1 MCTMAAE
8 PSHWS
13 GYAAALAELAR
24 QARTDTIL
32 ILEETP
38 ERHLTWSPRGTRNH
52 ILWHAGHCVCV
63 GDVLGVELLSGR
75 SELPPGWND
84 LFAMGTDPGFSRSNP
99 PARRRLVDLLRE
111 QHRRLLE
118 LLAAATEAD
127 LTRRVWERFMVAD
140 RIVHGLHDEARHS
153 GEMYLLLKMIRA
165 GAAGRA

>member
-1 MCTMAAE
+1 MAAV

-24 QARTDTIL
+24 QARTDTLL
-32 ILEETP
+32 ILEQTP
-38 ERHLTWSPRGTRNH
+38 ETHLTWSPRGTRNH

-63 GDVLGVELLSGR
+63 GDVLGVELLSGK

-84 LFAMGTDPGFSRSNP
+84 LFAMGSDPEASRRTP
-99 PARRRLVDLLRE
+99 PARERVVELLHA
-111 QHRRLLE
+111 QHRRLLV

-127 LTRRVWERFMVAD
+127 LTRTVWERFTVAD

-165 GAAGRA
+165 GTPAAG